1 MWVDR
6 LTASL
11 KTEIATSDALFGDI
25 DSRREDMNGKFVDS
39 DPELLARMYEN
50 IALAIAGRQSLLIP
64 AAEAADAVEFG
75 NAILLSSATSRSV
88 DLPIDRA
95 AYEAFISA
103 KTGCTLVSNCA
114 ASA

>member
-1 MWVDR
+1 
-6 LTASL
+6 
-11 KTEIATSDALFGDI
+11 
-25 DSRREDMNGKFVDS
+25 
-39 DPELLARMYEN
+39 MYEN

-114 ASA
+114 ASS